1 MQARLRAQLGDRSE
15 YSGERRRRSVV
26 VASMVLTI
34 TDPLRG
40 SYPFWHYLQAAL
52 IRSCGASFA
61 CMELTTICRFQRLQ
75 ASTKS
80 LLHSLFLWF
89 FSAFDNS
96 RSPIIIH
103 HTDYQQFITNTN
115 YRIPTELILV
125 RAVGGIGVVVWRDL
139 GAWMLPWNLIVRSI
153 FERSMANSVYSLA
166 RGWRCVC
173 CG

>member
-26 VASMVLTI
+26 VASIVLTI

-40 SYPFWHYLQAAL
+40 SYPFGYYLQAAL

-61 CMELTTICRFQRLQ
+61 CMELTTISRFQRLQ

-89 FSAFDNS
+89 FSALEVS
-96 RSPIIIH
+96 RP
-103 HTDYQQFITNTN
+103 YPGM
-115 YRIPTELILV
+115 IPMFGRVGRDCGGVLGGVELF
-125 RAVGGIGVVVWRDL
+125 GVVLVIL
-139 GAWMLPWNLIVRSI
+139 LVKNFAISGKVATFVT
-153 FERSMANSVYSLA
+153 ANEGYASWLK
-166 RGWRCVC
+166 C
-173 CG
+173 